1 MALPGVRSDIADG
14 QLRIPPT
21 VSGPKLIL
29 LGTTTN
35 TGLPLLEPIS
45 ITDHDMGVAA
55 CRHLSGAASELSLAL
70 DEALLAGAQNVEVMV
85 IAYESGELDA
95 YTANTRWNGLY
106 DAYEALRSHPVDF
119 VHPVGAYLDDSG
131 LSSTGEHAE
140 TRTNF
145 GRQLADFCFL
155 ATTEGNACFGVIGL
169 MPITRAGRL
178 ETWTS
183 AETVVSGEFF
193 GTPTRAHVTEWMYHL
208 TGSAEGDDHSAEK
221 LVTDGFLPGSTES
234 ALGVLSSDYNFWA
247 RNSSGVIATDQF
259 GGNVD
264 GGAFF
269 APVAGMC
276 RIGGAETRQLIID
289 YNATDN
295 TTRNT
300 NGAAAF
306 AAQLTKLD
314 PHVGSTNKP
323 VPGLSPARQFNR
335 SQLSH
340 IVGAE
345 TGTERAR
352 LITLYGGTPGRYITF
367 HRNNRG
373 YVVAKGDTGA
383 YNASDFTRSDFVFI
397 TTRLIV
403 NAILD
408 NVARVAEP
416 YIGEANNEVNRS
428 ALDEAV
434 DSVLNAMKKAGA
446 LRAFVSSV
454 RSTPYEQVLGR
465 VNIYL
470 KLIPAF
476 EIREVKVY
484 ISLAASV

>member
-1 MALPGVRSDIADG
+1 MPLPGVRSWIADG

-35 TGLPLLEPIS
+35 TGLPLLEPIA
-45 ITDHDMGVAA
+45 ITDHDSGVAA
-55 CRHLSGAASELSLAL
+55 CRHLNGDPSELSLAL
-70 DEALLAGAQNVEVMV
+70 DEALLAGAQNVEVIV
-85 IAYESGELDA
+85 IANSSGELDA
-95 YTANTRWNGLY
+95 YTANSRWDNLY
-106 DAYEALRSHPVDF
+106 DAYEALRSHPADF
-119 VHPVGAYLDDSG
+119 IHPVGTYLDDSG
-131 LSSTGEHAE
+131 LSSTGEHGE

-145 GRQLADFCFL
+145 GRQLADFCHL
-155 ATTEGNACFGVIGL
+155 ATSEGNPCFGVIGL
-169 MPITRAGRL
+169 QPITRVGRL
-178 ETWTS
+178 ETWTDG
-183 AETVVSGEFF
+183 ETTLSGEFF
-193 GTPTRAHVTEWMYHL
+193 GSPTRAHVAEWMYHL
-208 TGSAEGDDHSAEK
+208 TGSASGDDHSTEELTTSGYLA
-221 LVTDGFLPGSTES
+221 GSTES
-234 ALGVLSSDYNFWA
+234 ALGVLSASYDFWA
-247 RNSSGVIATDQF
+247 RNSSAAIVTDQF

-264 GGAFF
+264 GGSFF

-276 RIGGAETRQLIID
+276 RIGGAETRQLVST
-289 YNATDN
+289 YNATDK

-300 NGAAAF
+300 NGAAGF
-306 AAQLTKLD
+306 AASLTRRD

-323 VPGLSPARQFNR
+323 VQGLSPSRQFNR

-340 IVGAE
+340 IIGAE
-345 TGTERAR
+345 TSTERTR
-352 LITLYGGTPGRYITF
+352 LISLYGGTPGRYITF
-367 HRNNRG
+367 HTNRRG
-373 YVVAKGDTGA
+373 YVVAQGDTGA
-383 YNASDFTRSDFVFI
+383 YNASDFIRSDFVFI

-408 NVARVAEP
+408 LVGRAAEP

-434 DSVLNAMKKAGA
+434 DAVLNSMKKSGA
-446 LRAFVSSV
+446 LRGYVSSI

-476 EIREVKVY
+476 EIREIRVY